1 MFNLIV
7 RKFKYGKHI
16 VILETGMVA
25 RQANSSV
32 MISMDDTKILVTIVV
47 NEKPKVGQKFFP
59 LIINY
64 QERSYA
70 AGRFPGGFFR
80 REGRPSET
88 EIFISRLIDRPIRP
102 LFPQGF
108 LNEIQI
114 IVTVLSFDPQVNLDI
129 VAIIGV
135 SAALSLSSIPFKGP
149 IGAARVGYIDN
160 KYVLNP
166 TFNELIFS
174 KLDLIV
180 SGTLDEILMVESEAK
195 LLSEKQMLEAIIYGH
210 NNQKVVIN
218 NINKLVKDF
227 GKLKYNFK
235 YQKLNLILKNLV
247 YLLIKNRLYS
257 VYCVYEK
264 KERSFL
270 INIIK
275 FDMIDKLINNS
286 LFINKHE
293 LELIFDDIIK
303 NMMRKRILNRKLRI
317 DGRKKNMIRELDIRT
332 NILSRTHGSALFTR
346 GETQVI
352 VSVTLGTDCNAQNI
366 NYLSGEYTDRFLL
379 HYNFLPFCVGEIG
392 IIGSPKRREIGHGR
406 LIKRGILAI
415 IPNYEQFPYTIR
427 VVSEVTESNGSSS
440 MASICGASLALMDAG
455 VPIKTPVA
463 GVAIGLIK
471 ESNDFILI
479 SDISGDEDYI
489 GDMDFKV
496 SGGFFGITALQM
508 DIKVKGITYEII
520 RLALNKAKASRLYI
534 LENMNKEINK
544 PRDNISKFAP
554 CIYIIK
560 IDPKKIKDVIGKRGS
575 VIRSLT
581 EETGAIIEIEDNG
594 IIKVSA
600 NINEKVCYAIR
611 RIKEITIDI
620 EVGHIYKGKV
630 VRIVNFG
637 AFILMDGGKEGLVHI
652 SKISSKYVEKV
663 NEYLEI
669 NQKVL
674 VKVLEIDQYGRIRLS
689 IKDV

>member
-293 LELIFDDIIK
+293 LELIFDNIIK

-471 ESNDFILI
+471 ESNNFILI

>member
-293 LELIFDDIIK
+293 LELIFDNIIK

-630 VRIVNFG
+630 VRIVHFG

>member
-293 LELIFDDIIK
+293 LELIFDNIIK